1 MRGDRRNQWLAER
14 PLLLSILAGAL
25 RADSGSIRI
34 NGTEILGRSGA
45 AADLT
50 AYVPQ
55 ENPLMGELSV
65 KDNLLLWHRGSRKE
79 MERDLTE
86 GCSSVLGIGPMLKKR
101 VDTLSGGMKKRLSI
115 ACALSGRAPVLIMDE
130 PGAALD
136 LECKRDIQAYRR
148 SLHGGRRDWR
158 SLPPMKWRSWTCVP
172 VCTS

>member
-1 MRGDRRNQWLAER
+1 MLEVSGICKSYGKHRILNGVSFSAGPGQCVGIVGTNGCGKTT
-14 PLLLSILAGAL
+14 LLSILAGAL

-55 ENPLMGELSV
+55 ENPLIGELSV

-79 MERDLTE
+79 MEKDLTE

-101 VDTLSGGMKKRLSI
+101 VDTLSGGMKSASASPAPFQAAPLSS
-115 ACALSGRAPVLIMDE
+115 LWTNQE
-130 PGAALD
+130 PPWTWNVNG
-136 LECKRDIQAYRR
+136 IYR
-148 SLHGGRRDWR
+148 
-158 SLPPMKWRSWTCVP
+158 PI
-172 VCTS
+172 